1 MKHLSSRWMRGF
13 LANIWC
19 TSGECP
25 GATTLPSPHWN
36 RMNYLNKSLDKEF
49 SGSKPPRIVPK
60 ILPKFPRSLC
70 VLWEKLEKYV
80 IFIC

>member
-19 TSGECP
+19 TSGECL
-25 GATTLPSPHWN
+25 GDTTLTNPHWN
-36 RMNYLNKSLDKEF
+36 RMNYLNKSLDMDL

-60 ILPKFPRSLC
+60 ILPKFPR
-70 VLWEKLEKYV
+70 KFFGK
-80 IFIC
+80 IGKICDCMK